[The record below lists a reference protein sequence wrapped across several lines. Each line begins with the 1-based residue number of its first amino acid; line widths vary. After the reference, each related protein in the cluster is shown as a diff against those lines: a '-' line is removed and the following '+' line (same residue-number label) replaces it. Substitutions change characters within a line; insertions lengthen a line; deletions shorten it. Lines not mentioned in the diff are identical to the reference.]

1 MSFFK
6 RLESVP
12 GRMADLIVGHPLLVL
27 AGLLAATAVAGYSA
41 RNLRFDFNPEAVFSS
56 DNPEIGYASQFRRE
70 FNYDDTVIILGLRAL
85 GKEGVV
91 TAAALTWQAKMVR
104 DLERLPKVKRVE
116 SLISMKSSRVSLGL
130 SPKLSYEP
138 IIDEIP
144 VTEETAQVLRE
155 QLGQTELPFGS
166 LVSRDYRMAAL
177 LVVFDASDQN
187 FDAMRTMVQQVE
199 ATLARHAAPPEYKVL
214 VSGLPVLRVGIVE
227 DLQKDQERLMPLAG
241 VLYLITLALAF
252 RSISGSLLPLFA
264 VGQGLLWTFGIIAVR
279 SQPLNIVSNIL
290 PCMLLIN
297 GVSNSIHVL
306 TRYSEEAR
314 PGISRR
320 DAGRSTIRQMLVACL
335 GAFCTAAIGFY
346 VLKTASSPVLQ
357 EFGTQAAMGLL
368 FLYVTVI
375 LTLGALLQYFKAPAF
390 QEIRVWQL
398 LSQGVA
404 RVGRVIVRWRW
415 ATIRGFVLAAGLAL
429 WSARGV
435 EINSSTLETYD
446 ENHPTLQTLHAL
458 EEHLSGLLPLE
469 ISLRADEP
477 ALFYRPDIFRKV
489 AELQQFAREQKPV
502 LFARSYIDYFN
513 EINSRF
519 VPDEKLSQSLPRTD
533 AEGVRRIERG
543 RLFLGKVAEQMRYHE
558 FMSRDE
564 THARL
569 LLKIRDVGTRDT
581 LALVRTLEAKMAE
594 LFPAGSGITYRPTGD
609 AYVSALGLT
618 QMIHEL
624 LISILTAALVIF
636 GLIAVLFRS
645 PRIGLITIPPNVI
658 PLVAT
663 FGYMGL
669 RGFDLNAGNVIVFTI
684 SLGIAVDNTI
694 HYILRFREEY
704 NRDPDMDRA
713 TWKTLIGKGQ
723 PMCLS
728 TFLTV
733 IGLAVLLLSDFVP
746 TRRFAEL
753 SIVTLT
759 GALIGALFLLPACVA
774 VLWKRPAVAPSFGR
788 RLDRREGT
796 QIDLAGQGRRELQQD
811 QNRCD

>member
-1 MSFFK
+1 MRVLK
-6 RLESVP
+6 CLESLP
-12 GRMADLIVGHPLLVL
+12 GRLADLIVGHPLIVL
-27 AGLLAATAVAGYSA
+27 GLLLGVTAVAGYSA
-41 RNLRFDFNPEAVFSS
+41 RNLQFDFNPDAVFSS
-56 DNPEIGYASQFRRE
+56 DNPDIAYAAQFRRE
-70 FNYDDTVIILGLRAL
+70 FNYDDTVIILGLQAL
-85 GKEGVV
+85 GKDNVV
-91 TAAALTWQAKMVR
+91 TAAALTWQAQMVR
-104 DLERLPKVKRVE
+104 DLGHLPKVKRVE
-116 SLISMKSSRVSLGL
+116 SLISMQTPRVSFGL
-130 SPKLSYEP
+130 DPKLSYEP

-144 VTEETAQVLRE
+144 VTQETAEVLRE
-155 QLGQTELPFGS
+155 RLAETELPFGS
-166 LVSRDYRMAAL
+166 LVSRDYKMAAL
-177 LVVFDASDQN
+177 LVVFDSTESD
-187 FDAMRTMVQQVE
+187 FDAMRSMVQQVD
-199 ATLARHAAPPEYKVL
+199 ATLASHAAPPDYKVL
-214 VSGLPVLRVGIVE
+214 VSGLPVLRVGIVN

-252 RSISGSLLPLFA
+252 RSMSGSLLPLFA
-264 VGQGLLWTFGIIAVR
+264 VGQGLIWTFGVIAFR
-279 SQPLNIVSNIL
+279 GQPLNIVSNIL
-290 PCMLLIN
+290 HCMLLIN

-320 DAGRSTIRQMLVACL
+320 DAGRRTIRQMLVACL
-335 GAFCTAAIGFY
+335 GAFSTAAIGFY

-368 FLYVTVI
+368 FLYLTVI
-375 LTLGALLQYFKAPAF
+375 LTLGTLLPYFRAPAF
-390 QEIRVWQL
+390 QEVRVWQW
-398 LSQGVA
+398 LSTGLA
-404 RVGRVIVRWRW
+404 HIGRAIVRWRW
-415 ATIRGFVLAAGLAL
+415 ATIGGFLVIAGISL
-429 WSARGV
+429 WSARTV
-435 EINSSTLETYD
+435 EVNSSTLETYD
-446 ENHPTLQTLHAL
+446 ENNPMIQTLHAL
-458 EEHLSGLLPLE
+458 EQHLSGLLPLE
-469 ISLRADEP
+469 ISLHADDPE
-477 ALFYRPDIFRKV
+477 LFYRPDVFRKV
-489 AELQQFAREQKPV
+489 AELQHFAREQRAV

-519 VPDEKLSQSLPRTD
+519 VPDEKLSQELPRTD
-533 AEGVRRIERG
+533 DEGVRRIERG
-543 RLFLGKVAEQMRYHE
+543 RNFLGKVAGEMRYHE
-558 FMSRDE
+558 FMSPDD

-581 LALVRTLEAKMAE
+581 LALVATLKAKAAE
-594 LFPAGSGITYRPTGD
+594 LFPEGSGISFRPTGD

-624 LISILTAALVIF
+624 LFSILTAAFVIF

-645 PRIGLITIPPNVI
+645 LRIGLITIPPNVI
-658 PLVAT
+658 PLAVT

-694 HYILRFREEY
+694 HYILRFREVY
-704 NRDPDMDRA
+704 GRDPEMDRA

-733 IGLAVLLLSDFVP
+733 IGLAVLLFSDFLP

-774 VLWKRPAVAPSFGR
+774 VLWKRPSQPHPEPSSEPHSEPLIAK
-788 RLDRREGT
+788 RLPS
-796 QIDLAGQGRRELQQD
+796 
-811 QNRCD
+811 